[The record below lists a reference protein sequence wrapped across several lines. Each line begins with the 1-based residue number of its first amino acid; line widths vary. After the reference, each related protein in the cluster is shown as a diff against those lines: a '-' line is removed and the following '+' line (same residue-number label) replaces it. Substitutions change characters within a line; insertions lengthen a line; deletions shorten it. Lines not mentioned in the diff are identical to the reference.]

1 MKRPSLVVLFL
12 TILTLSFILTGFQ
25 CGSTDMTSAKLYLQ
39 RNDYAMAASSLEKE
53 VAKNPSNA
61 EAWYYLG
68 FCQLNLK
75 KFNEMLPSFE
85 SSLKAGNEFADKI
98 QLAKLSAWGQ
108 LFNQGI
114 AKHNELV
121 NVQDDKTKMASFAK
135 EALDIYQLAVKC
147 VPDSPSTYQNI
158 AAVYAVTKQYDEEIM
173 NLKKVRDLTKGTSV
187 NRDIINAYLQ
197 KADDAKAKGD
207 NATAD
212 ASYNVAIKEIQAART
227 ADPDN
232 QELLSLLIDIHIQL
246 KREKEALPFIQEA
259 VQKDPSN
266 KILQNNLGLLLMQ
279 TDDLSGAIEHF
290 NAALAV
296 DPNFED
302 ALRNIGVAYM
312 RLGDAKKKEA
322 EAKAAADPKK
332 KDKDIDKSYLEHFK
346 KAAGYLENLVKIKS
360 DDANLWDAL
369 TTAYVN
375 AGMIKEAQKAAAE
388 ADKLRKK

>member
-1 MKRPSLVVLFL
+1 MKRPSFVVFIFI
-12 TILTLSFILTGFQ
+12 TLTLSFIVTGFQ

-39 RNDYAMAASSLEKE
+39 RNDYALAATSLEKE
-53 VAKNPSNA
+53 VSKNPTNA

-75 KFNEMLPSFE
+75 KFDAMLPSFDA
-85 SSLKAGNEFADKI
+85 SLKAGKEFADKI

-108 LFNQGI
+108 LFNMGI
-114 AKHNELV
+114 AKHNEITK
-121 NVQDDKTKMASFAK
+121 VQDDQAKVASLAK
-135 EALDIYQLAVKC
+135 EALGLYQLAVQC
-147 VPDSPSTYQNI
+147 VPDSPATYQNI
-158 AAVYAVTKQYDEEIM
+158 AAVYAVTKQFDEEIV
-173 NLKKVRDLTKGTSV
+173 NLKKVRDITKDPAL
-187 NRDIINAYLQ
+187 NREIINAFLL
-197 KADDAKAKGD
+197 KAEDAKAKGD

-212 ASYNVAIKEIQAART
+212 ASFNSAIEELRAART

-232 QELLSLLIDIHIQL
+232 LELLSLLIDVHIQL

-259 VQKDPSN
+259 VKKDPSN

-279 TDDLSGAIEHF
+279 TEDINGAIEHF

-296 DPNFED
+296 DQNFED

-312 RLGDAKKKEA
+312 RLGDIKKKEA
-322 EAKAAADPKK
+322 EAKADPKK

-346 KAAGYLENLVKIKS
+346 KAAEHLDKLVKIKS